1 MQIVCYVSFF
11 VPVHNAG
18 AEVMLYE
25 MMLAMVNKGHK
36 VTVISDDATINY
48 YKCMDCIRT
57 ADIARVKKVVSQ
69 CDVVITHL
77 INTQKAIKYAKRYNK
92 PIVHI
97 LHNDKQIFKRQITNS
112 NSDLIIANSQWIYD
126 TIKLDTKKMIIHPA
140 IDINKYEV
148 QTNGEAIVLINLIKV
163 KGAELF
169 YQLAELMPEY
179 KFIGVRG
186 GYLVNRQIVPQ
197 DLPPNVEI
205 LPNTPNIQE
214 VYKRA
219 KIVLMPSEAESWGK
233 VAIEACCSGIPVIA
247 NKTAGLTESLG
258 NAGIFIDVN
267 QPLLWVKKI
276 KSLYRNQSFYT
287 RRSNLCKKRAIELE
301 LIYKKQ
307 IEELNNN
314 LEEIVRG

>member
-1 MQIVCYVSFF
+1 
-11 VPVHNAG
+11 
-18 AEVMLYE
+18 
-25 MMLAMVNKGHK
+25 
-36 VTVISDDATINY
+36 
-48 YKCMDCIRT
+48 
-57 ADIARVKKVVSQ
+57 
-69 CDVVITHL
+69 
-77 INTQKAIKYAKRYNK
+77 
-92 PIVHI
+92 
-97 LHNDKQIFKRQITNS
+97 
-112 NSDLIIANSQWIYD
+112 
-126 TIKLDTKKMIIHPA
+126 MIIHPP

-148 QTNGEAIVLINLIKV
+148 QTNGEAIVLINLIKA

-247 NKTAGLTESLG
+247 NKTYGLNESLG

-287 RRSNLCKKRAIELE
+287 KRSNLCKKRAIELE